1 MFDGDTPGMFN
12 FPASIFAAGLWLIV
26 LGALVAGL
34 VTWAVVEVIR
44 RVRLPWQRR
53 RRTAESSCRAKRA
66 ERR

>member
-1 MFDGDTPGMFN
+1 VFPLGPGLWDW
-12 FPASIFAAGLWLIV
+12 PGIVFAAGAGLIV